1 MIVGENSRA
10 GASVRLVSPSASSA
24 SMGSAHR
31 GSVSRG
37 DIEAN
42 PTYFRSISSIS
53 YGSLAGAYQSFRSLD
68 SEAAPAARQSAP
80 AAILSGAGIPA
91 ALQAYSEAME
101 SADI

>member
-10 GASVRLVSPSASSA
+10 SAFVRLVPPSASSV
-24 SMGSAHR
+24 SMGSDR
-31 GSVSRG
+31 GSVSRS
-37 DIEAN
+37 DIEAD

-68 SEAAPAARQSAP
+68 SEAAPAEHRSAP